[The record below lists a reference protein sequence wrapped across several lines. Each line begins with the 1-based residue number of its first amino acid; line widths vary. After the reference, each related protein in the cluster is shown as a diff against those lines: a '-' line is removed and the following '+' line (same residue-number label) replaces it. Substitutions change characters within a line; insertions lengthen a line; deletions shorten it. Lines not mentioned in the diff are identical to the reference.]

1 MRAGQLRHRLAFQT
15 ATITKGARGGTSEAW
30 VTIATVWGSV
40 SPLTGRELTN
50 AQMRNSEI
58 THKITIRYLST
69 INARGRALF
78 GSRIFQLYEVLNI
91 DERNIEMQ
99 IGAKEVLP

>member
-1 MRAGQLRHRLAFQT
+1 MRAGSLRHRLVFQT
-15 ATITKGARGGTSEAW
+15 ITETKDSGGGPVETP
-30 VTIATVWGSV
+30 TTLATVWGSV
-40 SPLTGRELTN
+40 QPLVGRELTN

-69 INARGRALF
+69 VTAKGQVTF
-78 GSRIFQLYEVLNI
+78 GTRVFQTFEVLNI
-91 DERNIEMQ
+91 DERNREMQ

>member
-1 MRAGQLRHRLAFQT
+1 MRAGHLRHRLLFQT
-15 ATITKGARGGTSEAW
+15 LTETKDSGGGPIETP
-30 VTIATVWGSV
+30 VTLATVWGSIA
-40 SPLTGRELTN
+40 PLTGRELSN

-69 INARGRALF
+69 INAKGRALF
-78 GSRIFQLYEVLNI
+78 GTRIFQTFEVLNI

-99 IGAKEVLP
+99 IGAKEVLK